1 MQELDNNVYAVI
13 LSGGSGTRFWPK
25 SRQKS
30 PKQLCKIGDNAQTML
45 ELTLSRLDS
54 FIPPARRIIVTHTE
68 QASATRAIVGD
79 RAAIVLEEPE
89 ARNTANAIALAAL
102 EIRTLHKG
110 NKPAVMVSLHADHI
124 IQKIDVFQKAIADGV
139 KTADQDYLTLLGVL
153 PSYPETGYGYIEQ
166 GAPLDS
172 APGYRVQSFREKPE
186 RPIAEEYVNSGSFSW
201 NAGIFIWKNDKIIQE
216 IAQRLPDT
224 IASLA
229 QIVEGHPSFTSIDPE
244 LLAKTYSQLP
254 KISIDNAVLELSQSV
269 ALIKADIGWQDVG
282 SWDALAKC
290 FDVDE
295 KKNFIQGDAITIDTE
310 SCTIDTDSL
319 LVATIGLKDMVVACA
334 KGAILVCPKE
344 RAQDVK
350 KVVEILK
357 NKDMESFT

>member
-1 MQELDNNVYAVI
+1 MI
-13 LSGGSGTRFWPK
+13 
-25 SRQKS
+25 
-30 PKQLCKIGDNAQTML
+30 
-45 ELTLSRLDS
+45 ELTLSRLDG
-54 FIPPARRIIVTHTE
+54 FIPPSRRIIVTHTD
-68 QASATRAIVGD
+68 QALATKEIIGD
-79 RAAIVLEEPE
+79 RAAIVLAEPE

-102 EIRTLHKG
+102 EIRALHEG
-110 NKPAVMVSLHADHI
+110 NQPAVMVSLHADHI
-124 IQKIDVFQKAIADGV
+124 IQKLDVFQNAIAEGV
-139 KTADQDYLTLLGVL
+139 QTASKDFLTLLGVL

-166 GAPLDS
+166 GTLLENT
-172 APGYRVQSFREKPE
+172 PGYRVQSFREKPE
-186 RPIAEEYVNSGSFSW
+186 RSIAEEYVNSGSFSW
-201 NAGIFIWKNDKIIQE
+201 NAGIFIWKNEKIIQE

-224 IASLA
+224 INLLA
-229 QIVEGHPSFTSIDPE
+229 QLVEGHKSFTAVDPE
-244 LLAKTYSQLP
+244 LLARTYSQLP

-295 KKNFIQGDAITIDTE
+295 QKNFIQGDAITIDTQ

-319 LVATIGLKDMVVACA
+319 LVATIGLQDMVVACA

-357 NKDMESFT
+357 SRDMESFT